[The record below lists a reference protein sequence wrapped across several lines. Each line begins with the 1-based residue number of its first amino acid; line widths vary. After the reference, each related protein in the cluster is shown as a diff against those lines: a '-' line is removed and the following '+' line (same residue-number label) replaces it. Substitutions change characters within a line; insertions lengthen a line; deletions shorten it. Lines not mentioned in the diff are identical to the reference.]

1 VDISAVA
8 FAGHS
13 KKNSLCSDAEN
24 TGTIPEETASDD
36 EIELA
41 SRAETLDQPVTASE
55 DIAMMDDEEECS
67 REIRD
72 ALNGVTMAETNEPP
86 VVSVGE

>member
-1 VDISAVA
+1 MS
-8 FAGHS
+8 FAGHHS

-24 TGTIPEETASDD
+24 TGTIPEETGSDD

-41 SRAETLDQPVTASE
+41 SRAETLDQPAAASE

-72 ALNGVTMAETNEPP
+72 ALNSVTMAESNKSP

>member
-1 VDISAVA
+1 
-8 FAGHS
+8 
-13 KKNSLCSDAEN
+13 
-24 TGTIPEETASDD
+24 
-36 EIELA
+36 
-41 SRAETLDQPVTASE
+41 LDQPATASE